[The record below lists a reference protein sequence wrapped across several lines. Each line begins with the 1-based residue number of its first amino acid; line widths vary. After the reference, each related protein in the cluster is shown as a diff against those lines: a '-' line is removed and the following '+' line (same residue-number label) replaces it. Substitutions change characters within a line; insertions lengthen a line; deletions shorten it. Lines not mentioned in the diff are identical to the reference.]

1 MPVIPTNSDQTNKP
15 LHIPILYYVSTF
27 TIALFLN
34 VQLLCDFNRS
44 SYISPSYNKLFN
56 CTSEFS
62 ILFQF
67 ILMKKFCPVKASSH
81 FFIIIMLI
89 KYLQLCWT
97 IFVPLLSK
105 RLFRSSQKV
114 RINIIPIIC
123 NKCKLK
129 K

>member
-44 SYISPSYNKLFN
+44 SNISPSYNKLFN

-67 ILMKKFCPVKASSH
+67 ILMKKFCPVKASSYYYYYIIYYYYVNQILATMLNH
-81 FFIIIMLI
+81 FCSVILI
-89 KYLQLCWT
+89 KAA
-97 IFVPLLSK
+97 F
-105 RLFRSSQKV
+105 
-114 RINIIPIIC
+114 
-123 NKCKLK
+123 
-129 K
+129 

>member
-34 VQLLCDFNRS
+34 VQLLCDRS

-67 ILMKKFCPVKASSH
+67 FLMKKFCPVKASSH

-89 KYLQLCWT
+89 KYLQLC
-97 IFVPLLSK
+97 
-105 RLFRSSQKV
+105 
-114 RINIIPIIC
+114 
-123 NKCKLK
+123 
-129 K
+129 

>member
-34 VQLLCDFNRS
+34 VHLLCDFNRS
-44 SYISPSYNKLFN
+44 SNISPSYKKLFN

-67 ILMKKFCPVKASSH
+67 ILMKKFCPVKASSL
-81 FFIIIMLI
+81 FFFIMLI
-89 KYLQLCWT
+89 KYLQLC
-97 IFVPLLSK
+97 
-105 RLFRSSQKV
+105 
-114 RINIIPIIC
+114 
-123 NKCKLK
+123 
-129 K
+129 

>member
-81 FFIIIMLI
+81 FFYYYYVNQILATMLNHFCSVII
-89 KYLQLCWT
+89 KAA
-97 IFVPLLSK
+97 F
-105 RLFRSSQKV
+105 
-114 RINIIPIIC
+114 
-123 NKCKLK
+123 
-129 K
+129 

>member
-1 MPVIPTNSDQTNKP
+1 MPVIPTNSVQTNNP

-34 VQLLCDFNRS
+34 VQLLCDLNRS
-44 SYISPSYNKLFN
+44 SKISPSYNNFFN

-81 FFIIIMLI
+81 FFYYYYVNQILATLLNHFCSVILI
-89 KYLQLCWT
+89 KAA
-97 IFVPLLSK
+97 F
-105 RLFRSSQKV
+105 
-114 RINIIPIIC
+114 
-123 NKCKLK
+123 
-129 K
+129 